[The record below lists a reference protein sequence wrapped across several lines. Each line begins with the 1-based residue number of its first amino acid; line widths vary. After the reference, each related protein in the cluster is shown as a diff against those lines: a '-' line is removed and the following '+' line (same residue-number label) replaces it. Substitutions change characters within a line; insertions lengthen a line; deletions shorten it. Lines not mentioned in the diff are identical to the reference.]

1 MLLPMGTIV
10 WVEIDAEAPDWNL
23 RQLRSCSSGR
33 RIFCAVVK
41 GNAYG
46 HGVEEMVRL
55 LPSADWFGVN
65 SLDEGLQ
72 LRELG
77 VKRPILL
84 VGHVELSRLGEAL
97 EADLRLTVYNGETLS
112 VLGELAGQDS
122 PARLHLMVETG
133 TWRQGVR
140 PEEAVAFARKALSIP
155 GVELEGVATHYA
167 NIEDTLNH
175 GYASTQLERFREAV
189 SLLRESGIDPPIKHT
204 ACTAATIL
212 FEKTHFDMFRAGVGI
227 YGLWPS
233 RETYLSAISS
243 GRPVPELRPVLSWK
257 TRIAQLKEVPAGSY
271 VGYGC
276 TYRTTRRTLMAVLPV
291 GYADGYDRALGN
303 RAWVLV
309 RGRRAH
315 LMGRVCMNLIMVDVT
330 DVPGVSLEDEVVLLG
345 RSGDE
350 EITAETMA
358 DWAGTINYEVV
369 TRISPLLTRK
379 VVGSRGEG

>member
-1 MLLPMGTIV
+1 MLLPMSTIV

-23 RQLRSCSSGR
+23 RQLRACSSGR
-33 RIFCAVVK
+33 RLFCAVVK

-46 HGVEEMVRL
+46 HGVKEITDL

-65 SLDEGLQ
+65 SLDEGLE

-77 VKRPILL
+77 VKRPVLL
-84 VGHVELSRLGEAL
+84 VGHVPLDRLDEAVA
-97 EADLRLTVYNGETLS
+97 ADLRLTVYNAETLS
-112 VLGELAGQDS
+112 RLRGADLPRRPV
-122 PARLHLMVETG
+122 RLHLMVETG

-140 PEEAVAFARKALSIP
+140 PERAVAFAREALEIP
-155 GVELEGVATHYA
+155 GVELEGVSTHYA

-175 GYASTQLERFREAV
+175 QYASGQLQRFRRAV
-189 SLLRESGIDPPIKHT
+189 SLMEDAGIQPTLKHT

-212 FEKTHFDMFRAGVGI
+212 FEKTHFDMFRAGVGL

-243 GRPVPELRPVLSWK
+243 GRPVPELRPVLAWK
-257 TRIAQLKEVPAGSY
+257 TRIAQLKEVPEGSY

-291 GYADGYDRALGN
+291 GYADGYDRSLGN

-309 RGRRAH
+309 HGRRAH

-330 DVPGVSLEDEVVLLG
+330 DIPGVRLEDEVVLLG

-350 EITAETMA
+350 EISAETMA
-358 DWAGTINYEVV
+358 EWAGTINYEVV
-369 TRISPLLTRK
+369 TRISPLLTRR
-379 VVGSRGEG
+379 VVRRRG

>member
-1 MLLPMGTIV
+1 MGTIV

-23 RQLRSCSSGR
+23 RQLRACSSGR
-33 RIFCAVVK
+33 RLFCAVVK

-46 HGVEEMVRL
+46 HGVREMAEL

-65 SLDEGLQ
+65 SLDEGLE
-72 LRELG
+72 LRALG
-77 VKRPILL
+77 VERPVLL
-84 VGHVELSRLGEAL
+84 VGHVPLDRLEEAVA
-97 EADLRLTVYNGETLS
+97 ADLRLTVYNRETLRR
-112 VLGELAGQDS
+112 LRGMDLPRS
-122 PARLHLMVETG
+122 PVRLHLMVETG
-133 TWRQGVR
+133 TWRQGIQ
-140 PEEAVAFARKALSIP
+140 PEEAVGFAREALDIP

-175 GYASTQLERFREAV
+175 RYASGQLDRFRRASRLLEEA
-189 SLLRESGIDPPIKHT
+189 GIHPPIRHT

-212 FEKTHFDMFRAGVGI
+212 FEKTHFDMFRAGVGL

-243 GRPVPELRPVLSWK
+243 GRPVPDLRPVLTWK
-257 TRIAQLKEVPAGSY
+257 TRIAQLKEVPEGSY

-291 GYADGYDRALGN
+291 GYADGYDRSLGN
-303 RAWVLV
+303 RGWVLV

-330 DVPGVSLEDEVVLLG
+330 DVPGVRLEDEVVLLG

-350 EITAETMA
+350 EISAETMA
-358 DWAGTINYEVV
+358 GWAGTINYEIV
-369 TRISPLLTRK
+369 TRISPLLTRTI
-379 VVGSRGEG
+379 VRRRS

>member
-1 MLLPMGTIV
+1 MLLAMGTIV
-10 WVEIDAEAPDWNL
+10 WVELDETAPDWNL
-23 RQLRSCSSGR
+23 RQLRACSSGSR
-33 RIFCAVVK
+33 KFCAVVK

-46 HGVEEMVRL
+46 HGVREMVEL

-65 SLDEGLQ
+65 SLDEGLE

-77 VKRPILL
+77 VDRPVLL
-84 VGHVELSRLGEAL
+84 VGHVPIDRLNEAV
-97 EADLRLTVYNGETLS
+97 EAELRLTVYNRKTLERLS
-112 VLGELAGQDS
+112 RVANPEHPL
-122 PARLHLMVETG
+122 RLHVMVETG
-133 TWRQGVR
+133 TWRQGLE
-140 PEEAVAFARKALSIP
+140 PEEVVAFAREATTIP
-155 GVELEGVATHYA
+155 GVVLEGVATHYA

-175 GYASTQLERFREAV
+175 SYAEGQLDRFRDAV
-189 SLLRESGIDPPIKHT
+189 SRLSEAGIDPPIKHT

-212 FEKTHFDMFRAGVGI
+212 FEKTHFDMFRAGVGV

-243 GRPVPELRPVLSWK
+243 GRPVPDLRPVLTWK
-257 TRIAQLKEVPAGSY
+257 TRIAQLKQVPAGSY

-291 GYADGYDRALGN
+291 GYADGYDRSLGN
-303 RAWVLV
+303 RGWVLV

-330 DVPGVSLEDEVVLLG
+330 DIPGVELEDEVVLLG
-345 RSGDE
+345 QSGEE
-350 EITAETMA
+350 EISAETMA
-358 DWAGTINYEVV
+358 EWAGTINYEIV

-379 VVGSRGEG
+379 VVRSPGSE